1 MGRSFGLR
9 LCLSWRSNTFSSR
22 LLLNLSDRLLSFLR
36 LLSLLRHVS
45 DSTFRLSHDRSF
57 SRSHRLFRPCGLM
70 FFLTTTNAA
79 LFFWCNALRLD
90 RSLHGLRGAAV
101 SAFVFHS
108 ELLTMTTI
116 GRSLDAHPTW
126 QVRPE

>member
-22 LLLNLSDRLLSFLR
+22 LLLNLSDRLLS
-36 LLSLLRHVS
+36 LLRHVS

-57 SRSHRLFRPCGLM
+57 SRSPRLFRPCGLM

-116 GRSLDAHPTW
+116 GRSLDAHPTR